1 MEDGNSF
8 GTVSLTLFYPQN
20 HMSLKKGKGNLI
32 NGCPAALS
40 IERDRRKRKR
50 WILQRTS
57 KEQRLQTE
65 LKNFLQHVPCPGK
78 KNGKILELIW
88 HGKVILTV
96 LFLSRHL
103 FAITFQ
109 ALTQKTQTGKSVAL
123 SEALPR
129 WEVCWSS
136 KKHLKDRDFSQMPT

>member
-1 MEDGNSF
+1 MGAQQ
-8 GTVSLTLFYPQN
+8 LCL
-20 HMSLKKGKGNLI
+20 LKETEGKGKDEYCKGLQKSKDFQQNSKTFF
-32 NGCPAALS
+32 NMFPAQ
-40 IERDRRKRKR
+40 E
-50 WILQRTS
+50 
-57 KEQRLQTE
+57 
-65 LKNFLQHVPCPGK
+65 

-109 ALTQKTQTGKSVAL
+109 ALTQKTLTGKSVAL

-129 WEVCWSS
+129 
-136 KKHLKDRDFSQMPT
+136 

>member
-8 GTVSLTLFYPQN
+8 GTVSLTVFYPQN

-32 NGCPAALS
+32 NWCSAALS

-50 WILQRTS
+50 WILQGTS
-57 KEQRLQTE
+57 K
-65 LKNFLQHVPCPGK
+65 GK
-78 KNGKILELIW
+78 DFQQNSKTFFNMFPAQEKNGKILELIW

>member
-1 MEDGNSF
+1 MGAQQ
-8 GTVSLTLFYPQN
+8 LCL
-20 HMSLKKGKGNLI
+20 LKETEGKGKDEYCKGLQKGKTSNRTQK
-32 NGCPAALS
+32 LS
-40 IERDRRKRKR
+40 STCSLPR
-50 WILQRTS
+50 
-57 KEQRLQTE
+57 
-65 LKNFLQHVPCPGK
+65 K

-129 WEVCWSS
+129 
-136 KKHLKDRDFSQMPT
+136 